1 MESYQSIQDFAH
13 RCETALVRLDIAI
26 LNAGLTQSKFGI
38 VPSTGHERTIQVN
51 YLSTMLLA
59 ILLLPILKEKT
70 ASSPGRMTIV
80 NSGVSLTAKFPNH
93 AQRPLLRSF
102 DDTSITPWDPMERY
116 YSSKL
121 LGQLFF
127 AKLADYIKAD
137 DVVVNIIEPGLI
149 KGTGLHRDI
158 TGINGAIMAAF
169 KAITARTLEEGAAV
183 YIDAAIVKGK
193 ESHGCFLMDF
203 DVKP

>member
-1 MESYQSIQDFAH
+1 
-13 RCETALVRLDIAI
+13 
-26 LNAGLTQSKFGI
+26 
-38 VPSTGHERTIQVN
+38 
-51 YLSTMLLA
+51 
-59 ILLLPILKEKT
+59 
-70 ASSPGRMTIV
+70 
-80 NSGVSLTAKFPNH
+80 
-93 AQRPLLRSF
+93 
-102 DDTSITPWDPMERY
+102 MERY